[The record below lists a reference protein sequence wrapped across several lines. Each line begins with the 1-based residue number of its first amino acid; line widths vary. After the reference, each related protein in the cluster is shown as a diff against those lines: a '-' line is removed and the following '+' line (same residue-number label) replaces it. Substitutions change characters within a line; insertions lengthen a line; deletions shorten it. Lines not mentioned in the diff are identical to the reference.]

1 MRIQTFVDFIEESY
15 LGGSRQ
21 PLYHLTY
28 RLVYILDSD
37 LLKCGKPSR
46 ATHGKDK
53 SISVTRNIDFSHD
66 GAGIS
71 EIIELDA
78 DKLIRAG
85 IRPYPADEI
94 GSVTKQDKT
103 RNFSKSN
110 FDEVKSGK
118 RGTKHGL
125 DLPTDP
131 VLETE
136 FEERIFQD
144 IPNLGRYM
152 MSINLQRS
160 NSNRNRA
167 FRNRAL
173 EIESK
178 ISEYLKKY
186 PHIKVFEYDPENR
199 RKRTDITYRFQDAQV
214 NVTQSVE

>member
-1 MRIQTFVDFIEESY
+1 MRIQTFVEFIEESY

-21 PLYHLTY
+21 PLYHLTT
-28 RLVYILDSD
+28 RFVDILDSD
-37 LLKCGKPSR
+37 LLRCGKPTR
-46 ATHGKDK
+46 VTHGKDK

-78 DKLIRAG
+78 DKLMRAG
-85 IRPYPADEI
+85 IRPYPADEL
-94 GSVTKQDKT
+94 GSVIKQDKT

-144 IPNLGRYM
+144 IPNLGRYI
-152 MSINLQRS
+152 MSINLERS
-160 NSNRNRA
+160 NSN
-167 FRNRAL
+167 RNRAL

-186 PHIKVFEYDPENR
+186 PHIKVFEYEPENR
-199 RKRTDITYRFQDAQV
+199 RKRTDITYRFEDTQV
-214 NVTQSVE
+214 GVPQNVE

>member
-1 MRIQTFVDFIEESY
+1 MKIQTFVEFIEESY

-21 PLYHLTY
+21 PLYHLTT
-28 RLVYILDSD
+28 RFVDILDSD
-37 LLKCGKPSR
+37 LLRCGKPTR
-46 ATHGKDK
+46 VTHGKDK

-78 DKLIRAG
+78 DKLMRAG
-85 IRPYPADEI
+85 IRPYPADEL
-94 GSVTKQDKT
+94 GSVIKQDKT
-103 RNFSKSN
+103 KNFSKSN

-125 DLPTDP
+125 DLPTYP

-144 IPNLGRYM
+144 IPNLGRYI
-152 MSINLQRS
+152 MSINLERS
-160 NSNRNRA
+160 NSN
-167 FRNRAL
+167 RNRAL

-199 RKRTDITYRFQDAQV
+199 RRRTDITYRFKDAQV
-214 NVTQSVE
+214 DVPQNVE

>member
-1 MRIQTFVDFIEESY
+1 MKIKKFLDFITESY
-15 LGGSRQ
+15 LEGSRQ

-66 GAGIS
+66 GALVS

-78 DKLIRAG
+78 DKLMRAG

-94 GSVTKQDKT
+94 GSVTKNNKT

-152 MSINLQRS
+152 MSINLQRP

-167 FRNRAL
+167 L
-173 EIESK
+173 EVESK

-186 PHIKVFEYDPENR
+186 PHIKVFEFDPENR
-199 RKRTDITYRFQDAQV
+199 RKKTDITYRFQDVQA

>member
-1 MRIQTFVDFIEESY
+1 MKIKKFLDFITESY
-15 LGGSRQ
+15 LEGSRQ

-66 GAGIS
+66 GALIS

-94 GSVTKQDKT
+94 GSVTKNDKT

-167 FRNRAL
+167 L
-173 EIESK
+173 EVESK

-186 PHIKVFEYDPENR
+186 PHIKVFEFDPKNR
-199 RKRTDITYRFQDAQV
+199 RKKTDITYRFQDAQA

>member
-1 MRIQTFVDFIEESY
+1 MKIKKFLDFITESY
-15 LGGSRQ
+15 LEGSRQ

-66 GAGIS
+66 GALIS

-94 GSVTKQDKT
+94 GSVTKNDKT

-152 MSINLQRS
+152 MSINLQRP

-167 FRNRAL
+167 L
-173 EIESK
+173 EVESK

-186 PHIKVFEYDPENR
+186 PHIKVFEFDPENR
-199 RKRTDITYRFQDAQV
+199 RKKTDITYRFQDAQA

>member
-1 MRIQTFVDFIEESY
+1 MKIQTFVEFIEESY
-15 LGGSRQ
+15 LEGSRQ

-28 RLVYILDSD
+28 RLGAILDSD

-46 ATHGKDK
+46 STHGKDK

-66 GAGIS
+66 GLGIS

-85 IRPYPADEI
+85 IRPYPADEL
-94 GSVTKQDKT
+94 GSVIKQDKT

-144 IPNLGRYM
+144 IPNLGRYV
-152 MSINLQRS
+152 MSIS
-160 NSNRNRA
+160 
-167 FRNRAL
+167 L
-173 EIESK
+173 EINKLHGYPELKNK

-186 PHIKVFEYDPENR
+186 PHIKVFEFNQENR

>member
-1 MRIQTFVDFIEESY
+1 MKIKKFLDFITESY
-15 LGGSRQ
+15 LEGSRQ

-66 GAGIS
+66 GALVS

-78 DKLIRAG
+78 DKLMRAG

-94 GSVTKQDKT
+94 GSVTKNNKT

-152 MSINLQRS
+152 MSINLQRP

-167 FRNRAL
+167 L
-173 EIESK
+173 EVESK

-186 PHIKVFEYDPENR
+186 PHIKVFEFDPENR
-199 RKRTDITYRFQDAQV
+199 RKKTDITYRFQDAQA

>member
-1 MRIQTFVDFIEESY
+1 MKIKKFLDFITESY
-15 LGGSRQ
+15 LEGSRQ

-66 GAGIS
+66 GALIS

-78 DKLIRAG
+78 DKLMRAG

-94 GSVTKQDKT
+94 GSVTKNNKT

-110 FDEVKSGK
+110 FDEVKLGK

-152 MSINLQRS
+152 MSINLQRP

-167 FRNRAL
+167 L
-173 EIESK
+173 EVESK

-186 PHIKVFEYDPENR
+186 PHIKVFEFDPENR
-199 RKRTDITYRFQDAQV
+199 RKKTDITYRFQDAQA

>member
-1 MRIQTFVDFIEESY
+1 MKIKKFLDFITESY
-15 LGGSRQ
+15 LEGSRQ

-66 GAGIS
+66 GALIS

-78 DKLIRAG
+78 DKLMRAG

-94 GSVTKQDKT
+94 GSVTKNNKT

-152 MSINLQRS
+152 MSINLQRP

-167 FRNRAL
+167 L
-173 EIESK
+173 EVESK

-186 PHIKVFEYDPENR
+186 PHIKVFEFDPENR
-199 RKRTDITYRFQDAQV
+199 RKKTDITYRFQDALA

>member
-1 MRIQTFVDFIEESY
+1 MKIQTFVEFIEESY

-21 PLYHLTY
+21 PLYHLTT
-28 RLVYILDSD
+28 RFVAILDSD
-37 LLKCGKPSR
+37 LLRCGKPTR
-46 ATHGKDK
+46 VTHGKNK

-78 DKLIRAG
+78 DKLMRAG
-85 IRPYPADEI
+85 IRPYPADEL
-94 GSVTKQDKT
+94 GSAIKQDKT

-136 FEERIFQD
+136 FEERIYQD

-152 MSINLQRS
+152 MSINLERS
-160 NSNRNRA
+160 NSN
-167 FRNRAL
+167 RNRAL

-186 PHIKVFEYDPENR
+186 PHIKVFEYDTENR

-214 NVTQSVE
+214 NVTQSVK

>member
-1 MRIQTFVDFIEESY
+1 MR
-15 LGGSRQ
+15 
-21 PLYHLTY
+21 
-28 RLVYILDSD
+28 
-37 LLKCGKPSR
+37 CGKPTR
-46 ATHGKDK
+46 VTHGKDK

-78 DKLIRAG
+78 DKLMRAG
-85 IRPYPADEI
+85 IRPYPADEL
-94 GSVTKQDKT
+94 GSVIKQDKT

-144 IPNLGRYM
+144 IPNLGRYI
-152 MSINLQRS
+152 MSINLERS
-160 NSNRNRA
+160 NSN
-167 FRNRAL
+167 RNRAL

-199 RKRTDITYRFQDAQV
+199 RRRTDITYRFKDAQV
-214 NVTQSVE
+214 DVPQNVE

>member
-1 MRIQTFVDFIEESY
+1 MRIQTFVEFIEESY

-21 PLYHLTY
+21 PLYHLTT
-28 RLVYILDSD
+28 RFVAILDSD
-37 LLKCGKPSR
+37 LLRCGKPTR
-46 ATHGKDK
+46 VTHGKDK

-78 DKLIRAG
+78 DKLMRAG
-85 IRPYPADEI
+85 IRPYPADEL
-94 GSVTKQDKT
+94 GSVIKQDKT

-144 IPNLGRYM
+144 IPNLGRYII
-152 MSINLQRS
+152 SINLERS
-160 NSNRNRA
+160 NSNRS
-167 FRNRAL
+167 RAL

-199 RKRTDITYRFQDAQV
+199 RRRTDITYRFKDAQV
-214 NVTQSVE
+214 DVPQNVE

>member
-1 MRIQTFVDFIEESY
+1 MRIQTFVEFIEESY

-21 PLYHLTY
+21 PLYHLTT
-28 RLVYILDSD
+28 RFVAILDSD
-37 LLKCGKPSR
+37 LLRCGKPTR
-46 ATHGKDK
+46 VTHGKDK

-78 DKLIRAG
+78 DKLMRAG
-85 IRPYPADEI
+85 IRPYPADEL
-94 GSVTKQDKT
+94 GSVIKQDKT

-144 IPNLGRYM
+144 IPNIGRYM
-152 MSINLQRS
+152 MSINLERS
-160 NSNRNRA
+160 NSN
-167 FRNRAL
+167 RNRAL

-186 PHIKVFEYDPENR
+186 PHIKVFEYEPENR
-199 RKRTDITYRFQDAQV
+199 RKRTDITYRFKDAQV
-214 NVTQSVE
+214 DVPQNVE